1 MSKSKLSKIKA
12 LLGMHEDITLA
23 AEAVLKDGTMIGTD
37 AEEWAVGVLAYV
49 VAETGEKMPLP
60 TGEFEL
66 EDGRV
71 LVIEDGT
78 ITEIREAEVVE
89 EEVVEEVTEEV
100 EAGVSKKELI
110 AVLEQ
115 MNKDFDAKLEAL
127 GKEIKKDLTKFSAS
141 KPITK
146 MSNRPQRVIVQKDIK
161 EMNTAERALSIF
173 NNSINN

>member
-71 LVIEDGT
+71 LVIEDGDMF
-78 ITEIREAEVVE
+78 IIY
-89 EEVVEEVTEEV
+89 
-100 EAGVSKKELI
+100 S
-110 AVLEQ
+110 
-115 MNKDFDAKLEAL
+115 
-127 GKEIKKDLTKFSAS
+127 S
-141 KPITK
+141 
-146 MSNRPQRVIVQKDIK
+146 KDIGCL
-161 EMNTAERALSIF
+161 ELSII
-173 NNSINN
+173 S